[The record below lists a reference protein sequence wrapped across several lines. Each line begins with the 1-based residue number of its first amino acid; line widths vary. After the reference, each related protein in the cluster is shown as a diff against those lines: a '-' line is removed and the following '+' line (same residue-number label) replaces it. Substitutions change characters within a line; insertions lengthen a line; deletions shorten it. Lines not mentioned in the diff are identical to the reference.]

1 MKRIIGILLVAALM
15 FILIPKSNTT
25 YEGDQLIFVYRA
37 NSGPTS
43 LALDFIHKI
52 VSPKTYSCNLCN
64 VTYGNF
70 SMKDRWREYIESID
84 IPVTFEY
91 EDTIKNKSKIIK
103 DSLKPCAYIKRDGQ
117 YVEILSSKEINDCK
131 NLDQLILLLD
141 SRLK

>member
-15 FILIPKSNTT
+15 FILIPKSNTN

-70 SMKDRWREYIESID
+70 SI
-84 IPVTFEY
+84 F
-91 EDTIKNKSKIIK
+91 DTITKSEAVTYSTTIRGTIF
-103 DSLKPCAYIKRDGQ
+103 S
-117 YVEILSSKEINDCK
+117 VV
-131 NLDQLILLLD
+131 
-141 SRLK
+141 